1 MTRIV
6 SLRHFL
12 TFGLGTIFDLGDITR
27 RMRRLDELIDTAS
40 RNRDDAQRQ
49 LGNAKAQLSDH
60 QGSIQRFNALQ
71 GQLNELGPQLEG
83 ARQALERDRQHMAEV
98 VNTAFDVSVFLG
110 GIAAQT
116 APWDA
121 IHSASGFVTA
131 ITRLQGL
138 VEANASL
145 TSIFVTDAALLD
157 ISLRLIASIDAGAM
171 VSGLC

>member
-1 MTRIV
+1 M
-6 SLRHFL
+6 
-12 TFGLGTIFDLGDITR
+12 
-27 RMRRLDELIDTAS
+27 IDTAS

-131 ITRLQGL
+131 HTG
-138 VEANASL
+138 E
-145 TSIFVTDAALLD
+145 D
-157 ISLRLIASIDAGAM
+157 GA
-171 VSGLC
+171 